1 MFETAGPVVD
11 SNMKLTLISSR
22 DADPPVFT
30 LIFNSSFGPPTVVE
44 CEVNGNSLNSSQ
56 YTVSRVVQYPQFVL
70 NGELDSVNASM
81 PDTLDVTEV
90 TVTLRV
96 RQSGQYRCVVTVMG
110 RNDRNP
116 QQVVTLGTGSSS
128 TNISGKKIFLTKKLT
143 ALLHCHN
150 YNFLSHIQ
158 LQILP

>member
-1 MFETAGPVVD
+1 
-11 SNMKLTLISSR
+11 MKSTLVSSR

-30 LIFNSSFGPPTVVE
+30 LTFNSSFGPPTVVE
-44 CEVNGNSLNSSQ
+44 CEVNGTRLNSSQ
-56 YTVSRVVQYPQFVL
+56 YNVSRVVQYPQFVL

-96 RQSGQYRCVVTVMG
+96 RQSGQYKCVVTVMG

-128 TNISGKKIFLTKKLT
+128 TNISGKKILFYPKN
-143 ALLHCHN
+143 LLFCIATITVSSHIYSCRYSCECHCH
-150 YNFLSHIQ
+150 
-158 LQILP
+158 